1 MSESIVV
8 DETPLQSEPIT
19 ETQNKSSLDEFSSQ
33 RNIQENSEPEQI
45 QDIDGNQD
53 IPKKYAGKSMSE
65 VIEMHQNVEQA
76 LGKQGAELGEQRK
89 LMQSL
94 IEAQNKVN
102 ETTPPEEPVIQ
113 EDNFFDDPVEA
124 VNKAIENHPDVI
136 KAREERM
143 GNMQKHNLETLD
155 KEYPD
160 WQKTVQ
166 NSDFQK
172 FIGDSAT
179 RTEMFRKADVE
190 YRSDLAIEL
199 FDWYSKTKMSGAT
212 QEAVAEEKSKIESA
226 MKKTTGESRSSGD
239 SVGGKKV
246 YRRADLINL
255 QVTDPNRYASLA
267 DEIQSAYAEGRV
279 K

>member
-1 MSESIVV
+1 MSESIIV
-8 DETPLQSEPIT
+8 DVAPSTGEPIT
-19 ETQNKSSLDEFSSQ
+19 ETQEVTQEVQTEVTSQ
-33 RNIQENSEPEQI
+33 SEPE
-45 QDIDGNQD
+45 
-53 IPKKYAGKSMSE
+53 IPAKYAGKSMAE
-65 VIEMHQNVEQA
+65 VIKMQQEAESLMSRQA
-76 LGKQGAELGEQRK
+76 DELGQQRK

-94 IEAQNKVN
+94 IDAQNKAT
-102 ETTPPEEPVIQ
+102 ETIPPEEPVAQ
-113 EDNFFDDPVEA
+113 EDNFFDDPVNA

-143 GNMQKHNLETLD
+143 GNVQKHNLDSLD
-155 KEYPD
+155 KAYPD
-160 WQKTVQ
+160 WQDTVKD
-166 NSDFQK
+166 SSFQK

-179 RTEMFRKADVE
+179 RTEMFRKADTE

-199 FDWYSKTKMSGAT
+199 FDWYSQTKMSGAT
-212 QEAVAEEKSKIESA
+212 QEAVAKEKSNIEKA
-226 MKKTTGESRSSGD
+226 MKQTSSETRSSGD

-255 QVTDPNRYASLA
+255 QVTDPNRYATLA

>member
-1 MSESIVV
+1 MSNSIVV
-8 DETPLQSEPIT
+8 DEAPQQSEPIT
-19 ETQNKSSLDEFSSQ
+19 ETQVESSLDEFSSQ
-33 RNIQENSEPEQI
+33 RNIQENLEPEQV
-45 QDIDGNQD
+45 QDVDGNQD
-53 IPKKYAGKSMSE
+53 IPEKYAGKTMSE

-94 IEAQNKVN
+94 IEAQNKAN

-143 GNMQKHNLETLD
+143 GNMQKHNLESLD
-155 KEYPD
+155 KAYPD

-166 NSDFQK
+166 DSSFQK
-172 FIGDSAT
+172 FIGDSET
-179 RTEMFRKADVE
+179 RTEMFRKADVD

-199 FDWYSKTKMSGAT
+199 FDWYSQTQMSGAT
-212 QEAVAEEKSKIESA
+212 QEAVAEEKSKIEKQ
-226 MKKTTGESRSSGD
+226 MKQTSSESRSSGE
-239 SVGGKKV
+239 SVGGKKI

>member
-8 DETPLQSEPIT
+8 DEAPLHGEPIT
-19 ETQNKSSLDEFSSQ
+19 ETQEVATQEAQTEETSQ
-33 RNIQENSEPEQI
+33 SELEIPE
-45 QDIDGNQD
+45 
-53 IPKKYAGKSMSE
+53 KYAGKTMAE

-94 IEAQNKVN
+94 IEAQNKAT

-143 GNMQKHNLETLD
+143 GNMQKHNLEALD
-155 KEYPD
+155 KAYPE
-160 WQKTVQ
+160 WQKTVADA
-166 NSDFQK
+166 SFQK
-172 FIGDSAT
+172 FIGDSAN
-179 RTEMFRKADVE
+179 RTEMFRKADTE

-199 FDWYSKTKMSGAT
+199 FDWYSQTKLSGAT
-212 QEAVAEEKSKIESA
+212 QEAVAEEKSKIEKQ
-226 MKKTTGESRSSGD
+226 MKQTSSESRTSSD

>member
-8 DETPLQSEPIT
+8 DEAPLQGEPIT

>member
-1 MSESIVV
+1 MSNSIVV
-8 DETPLQSEPIT
+8 EEAPLQDEPIT
-19 ETQNKSSLDEFSSQ
+19 ETQEEQ
-33 RNIQENSEPEQI
+33 VTQEEQTEETQQSEPNI
-45 QDIDGNQD
+45 SA
-53 IPKKYAGKSMSE
+53 KYAGKSMEE
-65 VIEMHQNVEQA
+65 VIKMQQEAENLMN
-76 LGKQGAELGEQRK
+76 KQSDELGQHRAAVREKDQ
-89 LMQSL
+89 L
-94 IEAQNKVN
+94 IKTLLEAQNKAN
-102 ETTPPEEPVIQ
+102 EATPPEEPVIQ
-113 EDNFFDDPVEA
+113 EENFYDDPVSA

-143 GNMQKHNLETLD
+143 GNMQKHNLEALD
-155 KEYPD
+155 KAYPD

-166 NSDFQK
+166 DSSFQK

-179 RTEMFRKADVE
+179 RTEMFRKADVD

-199 FDWYSKTKMSGAT
+199 FDWYSQTQMSGAT
-212 QEAVAEEKSKIESA
+212 QEAVAEEKSKIEKQ
-226 MKKTTGESRSSGD
+226 MKQTSSESRSSGD
-239 SVGGKKV
+239 SVGGKKI

>member
-8 DETPLQSEPIT
+8 EEAPLTGEPIT
-19 ETQNKSSLDEFSSQ
+19 E
-33 RNIQENSEPEQI
+33 IQEVTQEVQNEETQQPEP
-45 QDIDGNQD
+45 D
-53 IPKKYAGKSMSE
+53 IPAKYAGKSMEE
-65 VIEMHQNVEQA
+65 VIKMQQEAESLMSRQA
-76 LGKQGAELGEQRK
+76 DELGQQRK

-94 IEAQNKVN
+94 IEAQNN
-102 ETTPPEEPVIQ
+102 ATDTTPPEEPVAQ
-113 EDNFFDDPVEA
+113 EDNFFDDPVNA

-143 GNMQKHNLETLD
+143 GNVQKHNLDSLD
-155 KEYPD
+155 KAYPD
-160 WQKTVQ
+160 WQETVKD
-166 NSDFQK
+166 SSFQK

-179 RTEMFRKADVE
+179 RTEMFRKADSE

-199 FDWYSKTKMSGAT
+199 FDWYSQTKMSSAT
-212 QEAVAEEKSKIESA
+212 QEAVAGEKSKVEKA
-226 MKKTTGESRSSGD
+226 MKQTSSESRSSGD

-255 QVTDPNRYASLA
+255 QVTDPRRYEALS

>member
-8 DETPLQSEPIT
+8 DEAPLQGEPIT
-19 ETQNKSSLDEFSSQ
+19 ETQEITEEITQEVQTEETSQ
-33 RNIQENSEPEQI
+33 SEPE
-45 QDIDGNQD
+45 
-53 IPKKYAGKSMSE
+53 IPAKYAGKSMAE
-65 VIEMHQNVEQA
+65 VIKMQQEAESLMSRQA
-76 LGKQGAELGEQRK
+76 DELGQQRK

-94 IEAQNKVN
+94 IEAQNN
-102 ETTPPEEPVIQ
+102 ATEAAPPEEPVAQ
-113 EDNFFDDPVEA
+113 EDNFFDDPVNA

-143 GNMQKHNLETLD
+143 GNVQKHNLESLD
-155 KEYPD
+155 KAYPD
-160 WQKTVQ
+160 WQETVKDS
-166 NSDFQK
+166 NFQK

-179 RTEMFRKADVE
+179 RTEMFRKADSE

-199 FDWYSKTKMSGAT
+199 FDWYSQTRMSSAT
-212 QEAVAEEKSKIESA
+212 QEAVAEEKSKVEKA
-226 MKKTTGESRSSGD
+226 MKQTSSESRSSGD

-255 QVTDPNRYASLA
+255 QITDPNRYASLA
-267 DEIQSAYAEGRV
+267 DEIHSAYAEGRV

>member
-255 QVTDPNRYASLA
+255 QVTDPNRYATLA
-267 DEIQSAYAEGRV
+267 DEIQEAYAEGRV

>member
-8 DETPLQSEPIT
+8 DEAPQQGEPIT
-19 ETQNKSSLDEFSSQ
+19 ETQEVT
-33 RNIQENSEPEQI
+33 QEVQNEATQQPEP
-45 QDIDGNQD
+45 D
-53 IPKKYAGKSMSE
+53 IPAKYAGKSMEE
-65 VIEMHQNVEQA
+65 VIKMQQEAESLMSRQA
-76 LGKQGAELGEQRK
+76 DELGQQRK

-94 IEAQNKVN
+94 IEAQNN
-102 ETTPPEEPVIQ
+102 ATDTAPPEEPVAQ
-113 EDNFFDDPVEA
+113 EDNFFDDPVNA

-143 GNMQKHNLETLD
+143 GNVQKHNLDSLD
-155 KEYPD
+155 KAYPD
-160 WQKTVQ
+160 WQETVKD
-166 NSDFQK
+166 SSFQK

-179 RTEMFRKADVE
+179 RTEMFRKADSE

-199 FDWYSKTKMSGAT
+199 FDWYSQTAMSEKT
-212 QEAVAEEKSKIESA
+212 QEAVAGEKSKVEKA
-226 MKKTTGESRSSGD
+226 MKQTSSESRSSGD

-255 QVTDPNRYASLA
+255 QITDPNRYASLA
-267 DEIQSAYAEGRV
+267 DEIHSAYAEGRV

>member
-1 MSESIVV
+1 MSNSIVV
-8 DETPLQSEPIT
+8 EEAPLQDEPIT
-19 ETQNKSSLDEFSSQ
+19 ETQEEQ
-33 RNIQENSEPEQI
+33 VTQEEQTEETQQSEPNI
-45 QDIDGNQD
+45 SA
-53 IPKKYAGKSMSE
+53 KYAGKSMEE
-65 VIEMHQNVEQA
+65 VIKMQQEAENLMN
-76 LGKQGAELGEQRK
+76 KQSDELGQHRAAVREKDQ
-89 LMQSL
+89 L
-94 IEAQNKVN
+94 IKTLLEAQNKAN
-102 ETTPPEEPVIQ
+102 EATPPEEPVAQ
-113 EDNFFDDPVEA
+113 EDNFFDDPVNA

-143 GNMQKHNLETLD
+143 GNVQKHNLESLD
-155 KEYPD
+155 KAYPD
-160 WQKTVQ
+160 WQETVKDS
-166 NSDFQK
+166 NFQK

-179 RTEMFRKADVE
+179 RTEMFRKADSE

-199 FDWYSKTKMSGAT
+199 FDWYSQTRMSSAT
-212 QEAVAEEKSKIESA
+212 QEAVAEEKSKVEKA
-226 MKKTTGESRSSGD
+226 MKQTSSESRSSGD

>member
-8 DETPLQSEPIT
+8 DEAPLQGEPIT

-94 IEAQNKVN
+94 IEAQNKAN

-255 QVTDPNRYASLA
+255 QVTDPNRYATLA
-267 DEIQSAYAEGRV
+267 DEIQEAYAEGRV

>member
-8 DETPLQSEPIT
+8 DEAPLQGEPIT

-94 IEAQNKVN
+94 IEAQNKAN

>member
-1 MSESIVV
+1 MSESIIV
-8 DETPLQSEPIT
+8 DEAPLTGEPIT
-19 ETQNKSSLDEFSSQ
+19 ETQEVTQEVQTEETSQ
-33 RNIQENSEPEQI
+33 SESE
-45 QDIDGNQD
+45 
-53 IPKKYAGKSMSE
+53 IPAKYAGKSMAE
-65 VIEMHQNVEQA
+65 VIKMQQEAESLMSRQA
-76 LGKQGAELGEQRK
+76 DELGQQRK

-94 IEAQNKVN
+94 IDAQNKAT
-102 ETTPPEEPVIQ
+102 ETIPPEEPVAQ
-113 EDNFFDDPVEA
+113 EDNFFDDPVNA

-143 GNMQKHNLETLD
+143 GNVQKHNLDSLD
-155 KEYPD
+155 KAYPD
-160 WQKTVQ
+160 WQETVKD
-166 NSDFQK
+166 SGFQK

-179 RTEMFRKADVE
+179 RTEMFRKADTE

-199 FDWYSKTKMSGAT
+199 FDWYSKTEMSGKT
-212 QEAVAEEKSKIESA
+212 QEAVAEERSK
-226 MKKTTGESRSSGD
+226 MKKTSSESRSSGD

-255 QVTDPNRYASLA
+255 QVTDPNRYATLA

>member
-8 DETPLQSEPIT
+8 DEAPLQGEPIT
-19 ETQNKSSLDEFSSQ
+19 ETQEVTEEITQEVQTEETSQ
-33 RNIQENSEPEQI
+33 SEPE
-45 QDIDGNQD
+45 
-53 IPKKYAGKSMSE
+53 IPAKYAGKSMAE
-65 VIEMHQNVEQA
+65 VIKMQQEAESLMSRQA
-76 LGKQGAELGEQRK
+76 DELGQQRK

-94 IEAQNKVN
+94 IEAQNN
-102 ETTPPEEPVIQ
+102 ATEAAPPEEPVAQ
-113 EDNFFDDPVEA
+113 EENFFDDPVNA

-143 GNMQKHNLETLD
+143 GNVQKHNLDSLD
-155 KEYPD
+155 KAYPD
-160 WQKTVQ
+160 WQETVKD
-166 NSDFQK
+166 SSFQK

-179 RTEMFRKADVE
+179 RTEMFRKADSE

-199 FDWYSKTKMSGAT
+199 FDWYSQTAMSEKT
-212 QEAVAEEKSKIESA
+212 QEAVAGEKSKVEKA
-226 MKKTTGESRSSGD
+226 MKQTSSESRSSGD

-255 QVTDPNRYASLA
+255 QITDPNRYASLA
-267 DEIQSAYAEGRV
+267 DEIHSAYAEGRV

>member
-1 MSESIVV
+1 MSESIIV
-8 DETPLQSEPIT
+8 DVAPSTGEPIT
-19 ETQNKSSLDEFSSQ
+19 ETQEVTQEVQTEETSQ
-33 RNIQENSEPEQI
+33 SESE
-45 QDIDGNQD
+45 
-53 IPKKYAGKSMSE
+53 IPAKYAGKSMAE
-65 VIEMHQNVEQA
+65 VIKMQQEAESLMSRQA
-76 LGKQGAELGEQRK
+76 DELGQQRK

-94 IEAQNKVN
+94 IDAQNKAT
-102 ETTPPEEPVIQ
+102 ETIPPEEPVAQ
-113 EDNFFDDPVEA
+113 EDNFFDDPVNA

-143 GNMQKHNLETLD
+143 GNVQKHNLDSLD
-155 KEYPD
+155 KAYPD
-160 WQKTVQ
+160 WQETVKD
-166 NSDFQK
+166 SSFQK

-179 RTEMFRKADVE
+179 RTEMFRKADTE

-199 FDWYSKTKMSGAT
+199 FDWYSQTKMSGAT
-212 QEAVAEEKSKIESA
+212 QEAVAKEKSNIEKA
-226 MKKTTGESRSSGD
+226 MKQTSSETRSSGD

-255 QVTDPNRYASLA
+255 QVTDPNRYAALA

>member
-1 MSESIVV
+1 MSESIIV
-8 DETPLQSEPIT
+8 DEAPLIGEPIT
-19 ETQNKSSLDEFSSQ
+19 ETQEVTQEVQTEETSQ
-33 RNIQENSEPEQI
+33 SESE
-45 QDIDGNQD
+45 
-53 IPKKYAGKSMSE
+53 IPAKYAGKSMAE
-65 VIEMHQNVEQA
+65 VIKMQQEAESLMSRQA
-76 LGKQGAELGEQRK
+76 DELGQQRK

-94 IEAQNKVN
+94 IEAQNKA
-102 ETTPPEEPVIQ
+102 TDTAPPEEPVAQ
-113 EDNFFDDPVEA
+113 EDNFFDDPVNA

-143 GNMQKHNLETLD
+143 GNVQKHNLDSLD
-155 KEYPD
+155 KAYPD
-160 WQKTVQ
+160 WQDTVKD
-166 NSDFQK
+166 SSFQK

-179 RTEMFRKADVE
+179 RTEMFRKADTE

-199 FDWYSKTKMSGAT
+199 FDWYSQTKMSGAT
-212 QEAVAEEKSKIESA
+212 QEAVAKEKSNIEKA
-226 MKKTTGESRSSGD
+226 MKQTSSETRSSGD